1 MRATGRPDV
10 AVWREEIMRSAGRH
24 LSRLVLVMAV
34 ACGVRDRVPGQAMEA
49 GQASLEEATV
59 RLRESARAIS
69 QELERVKACLSLYDQ
84 IFRME
89 AARGLCGIDDAD
101 MRLSVKGREL
111 YESGCGEEV
120 LRAVCDQHQRAT
132 KEFIDF
138 VEQRALA
145 SGTWPSEDD
154 RQSAMIDIAV
164 ARALYKQGPRQS
176 YVLDRMA
183 RVLARA
189 NGGSQPVGAAS
200 PFRGHLARVIKAVP
214 NEQFQV
220 MMTLPGLPMGAKG
233 AMPSAEFITEE
244 LFAVADPGGPVRP
257 PEPGAGGQTPDTTGH
272 PALTRR
278 GEEPARAVAASA
290 ATAETV
296 ALFNGESLAGWQVV
310 GDAGASGW
318 SVGNGVLQNRFPGTD
333 LVTEKRFADFDF
345 HCEFKMPVGGNS
357 GVYLRGRHE
366 VQLADDAGG
375 PAGPRGSGAVWGL
388 LAPSENA
395 SLPAG
400 QWQTLDVRLVG
411 RIIDVTLNGKRVI
424 SGMPLEGPSH
434 GALDDRLDEPG
445 PILLQGKFGAVSF
458 RNVCIMPVQSPAV
471 GRLGIDS
478 RGGQDGGSPTAR
490 LDTTPLVGQ
499 AYARESAF
507 LAGFGGR
514 AGEGGASPVDESE
527 HLRFAAGASGQELM
541 ANLVSNYTA
550 QFDRQLAMDVER
562 AREFYAEASARLA
575 AYEIDLGD
583 PGSNLKNKGPH
594 LVWAERHDASRMRQ
608 AIAEKV
614 AALLRGAGASARG
627 GLGDQP
633 VPDAAP
639 GARLPDSVAKPGHVD
654 RIPSPDQGRV
664 MFYVF
669 QPGQSA
675 RFGVARPDGVI
686 RWEKNAGIRP
696 LVSYYW
702 SEDSCQVV
710 FLTECMQQEAD
721 LHCPKDVTST
731 WVFVLDA
738 ATGAVVGEGDLDR
751 QVLDLKSRLPD
762 ALEASHSIES
772 LRLADGWLE
781 VTIGHRGQR
790 VSGRCALVDLAPGT
804 PRVAPGYGE
813 PRPAR

>member
-1 MRATGRPDV
+1 MRATSRPDPPV
-10 AVWREEIMRSAGRH
+10 RREGVMRRAGRH
-24 LSRLVLVMAV
+24 LSRLVLVMAL
-34 ACGVRDRVPGQAMEA
+34 AWGVGDRVPGQATEA
-49 GQASLEEATV
+49 GQASFEEATF

-69 QELERVKACLSLYDQ
+69 QELERVKAYLSLYDQ
-84 IFRME
+84 ILRME
-89 AARGLCGIDDAD
+89 VARGLCGIDDAD
-101 MRLSVKGREL
+101 MRLAAKGREL
-111 YESGCGEEV
+111 YESGCGEEA
-120 LRAVCDQHQRAT
+120 LRAVRDQHQRAT
-132 KEFIDF
+132 KEF
-138 VEQRALA
+138 
-145 SGTWPSEDD
+145 
-154 RQSAMIDIAV
+154 
-164 ARALYKQGPRQS
+164 
-176 YVLDRMA
+176 
-183 RVLARA
+183 
-189 NGGSQPVGAAS
+189 
-200 PFRGHLARVIKAVP
+200 
-214 NEQFQV
+214 
-220 MMTLPGLPMGAKG
+220 
-233 AMPSAEFITEE
+233 MPTAEFITEE
-244 LFAVADPGGPVRP
+244 LFAVADPGGPVQP
-257 PEPGAGGQTPDTTGH
+257 PEPGAGGRTPDTTGN
-272 PALTRR
+272 PTSTRR
-278 GEEPARAVAASA
+278 VEEPVRAVAVSA
-290 ATAETV
+290 ATTETV
-296 ALFNGESLAGWQVV
+296 ALFNGESIAGWQVI

-318 SVGNGVLQNRFPGTD
+318 SADNGVLENRFPGTD

-345 HCEFKMPVGGNS
+345 HCEFKIPVGGNS

-375 PAGPRGSGAVWGL
+375 PAGPTGSGAVWGL

-424 SGMPLEGPSH
+424 SGTPLEGPTH

-458 RNVCIMPVQSPAV
+458 RNICIMPVQPPAV
-471 GRLGIDS
+471 GQPGMDS
-478 RGGQDGGSPTAR
+478 REGQDGGSSTVRVDA
-490 LDTTPLVGQ
+490 TQLVVR
-499 AYARESAF
+499 AYARESAY
-507 LAGFGGR
+507 LAGLGG
-514 AGEGGASPVDESE
+514 GGGDGGAESADESE
-527 HLRFAAGASGQELM
+527 HLRLAAGASSQELT

-550 QFDRQLAMDVER
+550 QFDRQLAMGVVR

-614 AALLRGAGASARG
+614 AALLRGAGSSAPG
-627 GLGDQP
+627 GPGDQP
-633 VPDAAP
+633 VPGAAP
-639 GARLPDSVAKPGHVD
+639 GRRLPDSVAKPGHVD
-654 RIPSPDQGRV
+654 RIPSPDQGKV
-664 MFYVF
+664 IFYVF

-675 RFGVARPDGVI
+675 RFGVARPDGAI
-686 RWEKNAGIRP
+686 LWEKNAGFRP

-702 SEDSCQVV
+702 SEDSGQVV

-751 QVLDLKSRLPD
+751 QVLDLTSRLPD
-762 ALEASHSIES
+762 ALEASHTIED

-790 VSGRCALVDLAPGT
+790 VSGRCALADLAPGT
-804 PRVAPGYGE
+804 PRVGPGHGQ